1 MPKKSKQPK
10 TFKDPI
16 ESQNQPELFIP
27 DIDPN
32 IESSNYNPSENV
44 VLENI
49 ENNSDDQE
57 EIQNQPENSTSP
69 NSEAQKSMVLNFSN
83 SGNAIMFL
91 TVIFLMLT
99 GLINY
104 KNFFNNYET
113 IILNDF
119 KDLLYWTRFTLANF
133 LIVSFVLFI
142 FGVDLN
148 KALKEENK
156 FVMLLT
162 VILFVITLFAGQKIF
177 LS

>member
-1 MPKKSKQPK
+1 MPKKPKQPK
-10 TFKDPI
+10 TSKDSSGI
-16 ESQNQPELFIP
+16 QNQPELFIP
-27 DIDPN
+27 DNDPN
-32 IESSNYNPSENV
+32 IESSDFNSSDNI
-44 VLENI
+44 VLEKI
-49 ENNSDDQE
+49 ENNSHNPE
-57 EIQNQPENSTSP
+57 ETQKTLSTNPEV
-69 NSEAQKSMVLNFSN
+69 QKPMVLNFSN

-91 TVIFLMLT
+91 TVIFLALT

-104 KNFFNNYET
+104 KNFFNHYET

-142 FGVDLN
+142 FGIDLN
-148 KALKEENK
+148 KALREENK

-177 LS
+177 LN